1 MTYNVFSG
9 TLDPTHFTSRRKKS
23 PCHRQQNKLRGKVVT
38 QKLQSLLGKVMQF
51 NWPFVRLLDGLFQ
64 IDPDLLSALSDEP
77 KPLDFFSFFLH
88 DELIAILVHE
98 TNCYAEQYIA
108 NASLGP
114 E

>member
-1 MTYNVFSG
+1 VSDSHETGIGSQDSEMEEEES
-9 TLDPTHFTSRRKKS
+9 LPPPAKQAER
-23 PCHRQQNKLRGKVVT
+23 KVVT
-38 QKLQSLLGKVMQF
+38 QKLRSLLGKVMQF
-51 NWPFVRLLDGLFQ
+51 NWPFVHLLDGLSQ

-77 KPLDFFSFFLH
+77 KPFDFFSFFLH

-98 TNCYAEQYIA
+98 TNCYAELYVA